1 MKANQPLSFSLD
13 ARQIFEGH
21 LKALFR
27 SAVDLWQKEFFFEAG
42 GELRINCMSKG
53 HFV

>member
-27 SAVDLWQKEFFFEAG
+27 SAVAEGNFFEAG